1 MSAMST
7 PEERRKTRDRL
18 FQSLFAALPEDQK
31 RIVKDYARRTLTENP
46 PTMQKSEFMRHV
58 IEKCKQFVPRLTMEF
73 EQYFRQGTTSS
84 SSSGGSAPPPGGA
97 APGRGQPG

>member
-46 PTMQKSEFMRHV
+46 PTMQKSEVCCRFPAR
-58 IEKCKQFVPRLTMEF
+58 
-73 EQYFRQGTTSS
+73 
-84 SSSGGSAPPPGGA
+84 A
-97 APGRGQPG
+97 ARARN